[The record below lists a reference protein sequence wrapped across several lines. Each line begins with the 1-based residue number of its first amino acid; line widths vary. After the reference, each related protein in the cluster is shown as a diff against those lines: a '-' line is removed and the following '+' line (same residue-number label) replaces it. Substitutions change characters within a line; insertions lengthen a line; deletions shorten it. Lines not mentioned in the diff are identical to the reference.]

1 MLHSLHAP
9 PATLSEPVTSDSV
22 LINSFAALGR
32 GLTQLGTTLRGH
44 SALPTFDVYC
54 QLADSEISS
63 RAASA
68 ALVLPGAYATGPQGP
83 RSQFSRLAVAQFAA
97 HISES

>member
-1 MLHSLHAP
+1 MLHSP
-9 PATLSEPVTSDSV
+9 SYPVRACHIRLGAHQQFS
-22 LINSFAALGR
+22 ALGR

-63 RAASA
+63 RAAPA